1 MIKEKFTNE
10 VSQSGFGI
18 DKKMA
23 REVHFSRGEMNGSTS
38 SLRYYEILPGI
49 DIVYN
54 SFHSDQVSE
63 VQYKNDGEQVIE
75 INFCLDGCFQCIL
88 DGKVF
93 SLEEGEI
100 EAHLWGIPKRDAK
113 FPRGEYRGV
122 SLLVA
127 PEKAVKK
134 LNEMFPQF
142 NTHLRNI
149 LDGIKRYDGVMRI
162 KSNPDILRGFQEIYT
177 TDPVLQQ
184 YFLQLK
190 VLEILGKIQSM
201 PVFSRSAKVYYSYK
215 DIDKV
220 KAIHQKVASELEKHY
235 SLAELSVEF
244 DMGKTT
250 LQKCFKEIYG
260 KSYYAYFKHFRM
272 CQALNYLEE
281 GQLSVVE
288 IAGKLGYGNP
298 SKFAAAFRSVYG
310 VAPRDFKKLNL

>member
-75 INFCLDGCFQCIL
+75 INFCLEGCFQCIL

-127 PEKAVKK
+127 PEKAVKNLMK
-134 LNEMFPQF
+134 CSPNL
-142 NTHLRNI
+142 I
-149 LDGIKRYDGVMRI
+149 LICAIYWMV
-162 KSNPDILRGFQEIYT
+162 SNG
-177 TDPVLQQ
+177 
-184 YFLQLK
+184 
-190 VLEILGKIQSM
+190 M
-201 PVFSRSAKVYYSYK
+201 M
-215 DIDKV
+215 
-220 KAIHQKVASELEKHY
+220 ELC
-235 SLAELSVEF
+235 
-244 DMGKTT
+244 G
-250 LQKCFKEIYG
+250 
-260 KSYYAYFKHFRM
+260 
-272 CQALNYLEE
+272 
-281 GQLSVVE
+281 
-288 IAGKLGYGNP
+288 
-298 SKFAAAFRSVYG
+298 
-310 VAPRDFKKLNL
+310 